1 MENTANSRL
10 RILFIESL
18 QDIYYT
24 EKYLVDALEDL
35 RDDATTSDLKNAF
48 IEHRTVTQGQVT
60 RLQQVFAAI
69 GEEPD
74 TKKCMAIK
82 GLIKDADEIT
92 GDTESDSLT
101 RDAALIL
108 AAQKVKHY
116 EIATYGTLI
125 QFANVLGEHEAA
137 ALLAQTL
144 EEEKQADKSLTAIAE
159 DFVNEKAL
167 LETE

>member
-116 EIATYGTLI
+116 
-125 QFANVLGEHEAA
+125 
-137 ALLAQTL
+137 
-144 EEEKQADKSLTAIAE
+144 
-159 DFVNEKAL
+159 
-167 LETE
+167 